1 MTVRDGESGLS
12 GVEIQI
18 RDPQGRWQKVV
29 RAYDVDGNIFSTS
42 ISWDR
47 TFADGTLAPVGE
59 YDVLVKASDLAG
71 NFAQETAHILIPA
84 PGITPS
90 PLPTRQVEPAETR
103 TLLPTFTATPKISQ
117 VVADAPTLTPA
128 RTPIVTAFGETVV
141 QSVPSPISQSQSQSS
156 SNVLWGAAAAA
167 AIGAAT
173 AYALEQRRKRKEEEA
188 RQRAEAQ
195 AEAARRNAAE
205 EARKAQAYLLAQI
218 AAQQAAQEQSSSHR
232 GEEAKIDHMEEA
244 EGAAKTAKPQRGE
257 QAYQD
262 YRAGERD
269 AEAIAAEYQARKAV
283 QEYRQGERA
292 EVVSSMSACVQTP
305 TPETL
310 IGPAPTPTA
319 MPPALSGK
327 DVVNGICEAAD
338 AVDPVMPN
346 PETVGGPDV
355 GDLIDQAYIWQ
366 QSVPVV
372 SPQSEAV
379 FRLLV
384 RAPISVAKT
393 FKDGPSAVVNFIC
406 QQREGAGPYYELFPI
421 DQKVQA
427 IKNWWNGMNTQQKIF
442 VVGFTVLTL
451 LVAIP
456 AIMALLG

>member
-1 MTVRDGESGLS
+1 MQRERKKERKKETPNKMAGTNSRAS
-12 GVEIQI
+12 
-18 RDPQGRWQKVV
+18 VV
-29 RAYDVDGNIFSTS
+29 VSQRAGPRRLP
-42 ISWDR
+42 R
-47 TFADGTLAPVGE
+47 TRPHAR
-59 YDVLVKASDLAG
+59 LAG
-71 NFAQETAHILIPA
+71 SESRETAHILIPA
-84 PGITPS
+84 PGVTPS

-128 RTPIVTAFGETVV
+128 RTPIVAAFGETVV

-218 AAQQAAQEQSSSHR
+218 AAQQAALEQTISHR
-232 GEEAKIDHMEEA
+232 GQDAKIERMEEA
-244 EGAAKTAKPQRGE
+244 EGAALAAAKAAKPQHDE

-283 QEYRQGERA
+283 QEYRQGER
-292 EVVSSMSACVQTP
+292 EEFVTLPPACTVENLEKPKAQTF
-305 TPETL
+305 

-319 MPPALSGK
+319 IPAPTATPPAISGE
-327 DVVNGICEAAD
+327 DVANGICEAAD
-338 AVDPVMPN
+338 AVEPVMPN

-355 GDLIDQAYIWQ
+355 GDIIDQAYVAQ
-366 QSVPVV
+366 QSTPYA
-372 SPQSEAV
+372 SAGPLFEA
-379 FRLLV
+379 LV
-384 RAPISVAKT
+384 RVPIVIAKV
-393 FKDGPSAVVNFIC
+393 FKDGPSTVVNFIC
-406 QQREGAGPYYELFPI
+406 QQRDRTGPYYELFPI
-421 DQKVQA
+421 DQKIQSV
-427 IKNWWNGMNTQQKIF
+427 KDWWNGMNTQQKIF
-442 VVGFTVLTL
+442 VVGFIVLTL